1 MGVWGWGGGG
11 VCHRGR
17 RIGEW
22 WPGKCF
28 SACNEGKRG
37 EINIIR
43 KCKAKRILALANIE
57 SKATTT
63 VVVLENP
70 QKEA

>member
-1 MGVWGWGGGG
+1 MFYNGCWGGD
-11 VCHRGR
+11 HRGR

-28 SACNEGKRG
+28 SACNEGKRR

-43 KCKAKRILALANIE
+43 KCKAKRIPAPTKIE
-57 SKATTT
+57 NRRRL
-63 VVVLENP
+63 VGLENP
-70 QKEA
+70 PKGD